1 VTTETNK
8 ALVER
13 FDAILNTGDLG
24 QLDELCSPDLVNHA
38 LAPGRAPGLEGT
50 RQWLATEG
58 RKFESFRWREVR
70 VVTESDLV
78 VQFGVRG
85 GQWPGGA
92 FGGFDVPAGHY
103 QRDTAFMYRIA
114 GDRIVE
120 RWAVNDHLAMLLQ
133 LGAIPAPPQPPAV
146 TARRHRTSAGGV
158 VLSLGSSPAE
168 RDRARPGAST

>member
-1 VTTETNK
+1 MSTETNK

-24 QLDELCSPDLVNHA
+24 QLDELCSPDMVNHS
-38 LAPGRAPGLEGT
+38 LAPSRPAGLEGT

-58 RKFESFRWREVR
+58 RKFASFRWRELLAVA
-70 VVTESDLV
+70 EGDLV

-85 GQWPGGA
+85 GHWPGGA
-92 FGGFDVPAGHY
+92 FRGFDVPAGPY

-120 RWAVNDHLAMLLQ
+120 RWAANDHLAMLLQ
-133 LGAIPAPPQPPAV
+133 LGAIPGPAA
-146 TARRHRTSAGGV
+146 TAS
-158 VLSLGSSPAE
+158 
-168 RDRARPGAST
+168 RP